1 MGEDIN
7 CKLLCHGL
15 SKDVINWDEASSQHV
30 IQMVQ
35 HEYFV
40 HLLEHF
46 IVILNIKKSTVLL
59 ISKFNLKFFTD

>member
-7 CKLLCHGL
+7 CKLLCHGPSIL
-15 SKDVINWDEASSQHV
+15 MTWNEAESQHV

-46 IVILNIKKSTVLL
+46 IVILV
-59 ISKFNLKFFTD
+59 